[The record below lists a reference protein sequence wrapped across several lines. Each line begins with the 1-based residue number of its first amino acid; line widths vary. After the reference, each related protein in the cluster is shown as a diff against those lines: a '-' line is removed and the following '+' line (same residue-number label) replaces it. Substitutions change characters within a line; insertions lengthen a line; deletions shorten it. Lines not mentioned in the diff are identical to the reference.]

1 MSFIK
6 VEHIIQDNP
15 KIWYTY
21 KPENN
26 ITPFEIAEIVPFL
39 IKASRHLQE
48 AFVGDKITGDLFD
61 KLSPEAKRHFIGNS
75 GAEVGGFIADTVIRV
90 N

>member
-6 VEHIIQDNP
+6 IEPIIHDNP
-15 KIWYTY
+15 TIWYTY
-21 KPENN
+21 KPESN

-61 KLSPEAKRHFIGNS
+61 KLSVDSKRHFIK
-75 GAEVGGFIADTVIRV
+75 
-90 N
+90 